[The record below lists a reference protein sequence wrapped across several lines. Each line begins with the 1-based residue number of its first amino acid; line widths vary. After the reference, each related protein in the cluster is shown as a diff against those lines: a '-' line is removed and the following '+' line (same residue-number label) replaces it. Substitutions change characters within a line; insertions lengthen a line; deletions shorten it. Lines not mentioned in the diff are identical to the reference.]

1 MPKATEP
8 KHAFLSAS
16 AAHRWLRCTAAPKL
30 EEQFPDTTSDYARE
44 GSLAH
49 SIAEL
54 KLRKK
59 FIEPMGP
66 RKFNGRMKKLEADP
80 LYNPEMQ
87 QCTDEYLDYI
97 SGVVLSYDHKP
108 SILAEKKVD
117 YSNVAPGGFGTADC
131 LIIGANIL
139 HVIDYKHGK
148 GVPVDAKDNPQMRLY
163 AVGALM
169 EYGMFYPIDIIK
181 MTIVQPRADGDTIK
195 EDEISRDALLDWAV
209 TVVKPA
215 AQAALDGTGVFAPRD
230 ETCRFCR
237 AKYTCKARAQIVP
250 AVEAFSDPPMKPSA
264 LLTYAEIGDLLAR
277 AKPLAKWIADVE
289 EYALAALLEGK
300 TVPGWKA
307 VEGRSTRKFDDPD
320 AAFSDLIASGIEEA
334 LLYERRPLT
343 LAQVEK
349 VVDKTKFTEVAGAH
363 IIKKPGKPALVPE
376 SNRREAITNK
386 ITAADAFGAAN

>member
-1 MPKATEP
+1 MPKATES

-16 AAHRWLRCTAAPKL
+16 AAHRWLHCTAAPKL
-30 EEQFPDTTSDYARE
+30 EEQFPDTTSDYAKE

-49 SIAEL
+49 AIAEL

-66 RKFNGRMKKLEADP
+66 RKFNGRMKKLETNP

-169 EYGMFYPIDIIK
+169 EYGMFYPIDTIK

-209 TVVKPA
+209 TVVRPA
-215 AQAALDGTGVFAPRD
+215 AQAATEGTGTYAAGD
-230 ETCRFCR
+230 WCRFCR
-237 AKYTCKARAQIVP
+237 AKAQCRARAQIVP
-250 AVEAFSDPPMKPSA
+250 AVEAFSDPPMKPFP
-264 LLTYAEIGDLLAR
+264 LLTYAEIGDLLTR
-277 AKPLAKWIADVE
+277 AQPLAKWIADVE
-289 EYALAALLEGK
+289 EYALASLLSGSEI
-300 TVPGWKA
+300 PGWKA
-307 VEGRSTRKFDDPD
+307 VEGRSKRIFDDPD
-320 AAFSDLIASGIEEA
+320 AAFADITASGIEEA
-334 LLYERRPLT
+334 LLYERKPLT

-349 VVDKTKFTEVAGAH
+349 VVGKTKFAEIAGTH
-363 IIKKPGKPALVPE
+363 VIKQPGKPTIAPE
-376 SNRREAITNK
+376 SDRRESITNK